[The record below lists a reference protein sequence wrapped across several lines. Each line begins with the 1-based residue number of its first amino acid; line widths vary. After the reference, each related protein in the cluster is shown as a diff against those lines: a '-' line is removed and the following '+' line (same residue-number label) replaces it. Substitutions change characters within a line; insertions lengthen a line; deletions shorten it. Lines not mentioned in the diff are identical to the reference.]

1 MFGFGRQNNQIVDS
15 EEQTGAP
22 RLEPKHLF
30 QKRVQRDSA
39 RLRAYNQ
46 ILGQIHTRIFHTSQL
61 PGTANSLVYTVPPF
75 ILGLPALDMEDC
87 IVYIVHQ
94 LRNSNFEVRFT
105 YPNLL
110 YISWKH
116 YETEYNKLQNPI
128 VKAMAPPPEATSKKG
143 KEGKRGT
150 GDRAPSV
157 TFAPG
162 TAGLGLGGNHA
173 PPRSAMEYQP
183 PDSFLQGI
191 QRPAPKP
198 MGNGT
203 PNSGATDPAAD
214 IVAQLW
220 KF

>member
-1 MFGFGRQNNQIVDS
+1 MFGFGRQDNQD
-15 EEQTGAP
+15 EKAP
-22 RLEPKHLF
+22 RLEPKQLF
-30 QKRVQRDSA
+30 QKRVQRDNS

-46 ILGQIHTRIFHTSQL
+46 ILGQIHTRIYHTSQL
-61 PGTANSLVYTVPPF
+61 QGNTNSLVYNVPPF
-75 ILGLPALDMEDC
+75 ILGLPAIDLEDC
-87 IVYIVHQ
+87 IVYLVHQ
-94 LRNSNFEVRFT
+94 LRTSNFEVRYT

-150 GDRAPSV
+150 GEEKSV
-157 TFAPG
+157 TFAPMG
-162 TAGLGLGGNHA
+162 YINSTQA
-173 PPRSAMEYQP
+173 PPRSAMDYRA

-191 QRPAPKP
+191 QQPMPKP

-203 PNSGATDPAAD
+203 PNSASRDSAANVLAD
-214 IVAQLW
+214 LW
-220 KF
+220 KFA